1 MRTPLHESNV
11 PGIRTAKVKFY
22 GVHTE
27 ESQVLGVHVHVH
39 VLHTEEG
46 KVLSRGTELQVGIR
60 VPENPTM
67 SPACARQL
75 VIFCILN

>member
-1 MRTPLHESNV
+1 MGH
-11 PGIRTAKVKFY
+11 IQKKAKFWGYMYVMY
-22 GVHTE
+22 
-27 ESQVLGVHVHVH
+27 